1 MRILIANTPLMRR
14 ESLAPAVHRHNPD
27 FEVMTVGPASMD
39 GEAERFGPHTLIRD
53 DDGIEV
59 GLPDGFACSVGI
71 IDDHHKARISVDL

>member
-39 GEAERFGPHTLIRD
+39 GEAERFGPQTLIQE
-53 DDGIEV
+53 DGIEG
-59 GLPDGFACSVGI
+59 GLPDGFACWVGI
-71 IDDHHKARISVDL
+71 IDDHLKAPISVDL